1 MSLYDGGLYAQN
13 GGAIIEVPN
22 VDYPVFGHL
31 ASGFNKLSE
40 SVENNITIGVNGYL
54 GWEGLSLQLLHG
66 LLLILVMY
74 AIYLVFS
81 GLLVGLGVAVGVVD
95 FADPDSDGDGQAAK
109 RVSKK
114 RGGKKKKSKPKK
126 KRKHKKK
133 KRRRRRKKKKSGFLG
148 MVSSFLGFEGVPGR
162 AIDLV
167 DHHPNGFEGN
177 AMGSGTAPGH
187 LMNLYDR
194 DPNGFEGNTDSEYDS
209 GDEGFS
215 SFMAARETPYFSE
228 VPNYSLEL
236 ERRERVARNELA
248 NMNRKNMSSNKPLVK
263 WETHW
268 NEWQQN
274 NPMDGFEG
282 NSPEDSLQY

>member
-1 MSLYDGGLYAQN
+1 MSLYDGGLYAQS
-13 GGAIIEVPN
+13 GGALIEVPD
-22 VDYPVFGHL
+22 VDYPVIGHL
-31 ASGFNKLSE
+31 AYGFNKFSE
-40 SVENNITIGVNGYL
+40 SVEKNVTNPINGFFGL
-54 GWEGLSLQLLHG
+54 EGGLKLQLLHG
-66 LLLILVMY
+66 LLIILVIV
-74 AIYLVFS
+74 AIFYIFKW
-81 GLLVGLGVAVGVVD
+81 LLFGGKKEKG
-95 FADPDSDGDGQAAK
+95 SSSK
-109 RVSKK
+109 RGGKKRGGKKRGGKK
-114 RGGKKKKSKPKK
+114 RGGKKKKP
-126 KRKHKKK
+126 

-162 AIDLV
+162 AINLV
-167 DHHPNGFEGN
+167 DHKPNGFEGN

-194 DPNGFEGNTDSEYDS
+194 DPTGMDSYTDYDYDSESDSDSDS

-236 ERRERVARNELA
+236 ERRERMARNELA
-248 NMNRKNMSSNKPLVK
+248 NINRKNMSSNKPIVK